1 MFEAVVNLVS
11 PQIRICQTEKSFLDT
26 FLIKLFFFLR
36 QPIFS
41 DFKKI
46 SVGFLEILLGC
57 NLRCVRATEC
67 ARARPFM
74 WFWAQRAERKRLAVF
89 LSSSHCRVTHSA
101 GSTVIRGKKTFHIS
115 VSPTALLRASQQGPT
130 HLFFQ
135 PSSLLLSSYS
145 SLCCC
150 LALSHSDLMSGVV
163 LNKSFSPPLLCPEGT
178 ESPCFYCQPQPSP
191 H

>member
-1 MFEAVVNLVS
+1 M
-11 PQIRICQTEKSFLDT
+11 
-26 FLIKLFFFLR
+26 
-36 QPIFS
+36 
-41 DFKKI
+41 
-46 SVGFLEILLGC
+46 GFLEILLGC
-57 NLRCVRATEC
+57 NLRRARATEC

-74 WFWAQRAERKRLAVF
+74 WFRAQRGEWKRLAVF

-130 HLFFQ
+130 HLSFQ

-150 LALSHSDLMSGVV
+150 LALSHSDLMSGAV
-163 LNKSFSPPLLCPEGT
+163 LNKSFLP
-178 ESPCFYCQPQPSP
+178 PSP
-191 H
+191 VPGGDGEPMFLLPASTINTLDTHPHAHTPKDTDCAVYVRQIEARDVHGR

>member
-1 MFEAVVNLVS
+1 M
-11 PQIRICQTEKSFLDT
+11 
-26 FLIKLFFFLR
+26 
-36 QPIFS
+36 
-41 DFKKI
+41 
-46 SVGFLEILLGC
+46 
-57 NLRCVRATEC
+57 
-67 ARARPFM
+67 
-74 WFWAQRAERKRLAVF
+74 F

-130 HLFFQ
+130 HLSFQ

-163 LNKSFSPPLLCPEGT
+163 LNKSFFPMFLLPASTITTLDTHPHTHTPKDTDCTIYVRQIAARDVCT
-178 ESPCFYCQPQPSP
+178 EDNKRYSRVGCWWLPGRFTPSLPDRLGFPTPTCILRAHKP
-191 H
+191 HS